1 MMIRGFFLLALLLAS
16 GVAQAEGRAGRAPS
30 RCPDM
35 MIGDSFAIGMA
46 PHAQRQGF
54 VVQARQG
61 AGMAWLR
68 QQPPRCART
77 LVVMFGTNDLRGLAT
92 EHAAEAYVRAMIA
105 VTDRWDA
112 DRLIWA
118 TPGCFPRDASL
129 DQGSA
134 MLERVLLRIRAQN
147 LWAYR
152 FLPSLNSG
160 RALRCGH
167 ETRDGVHPS
176 GQGYQAWW
184 GTIARDVA
192 RRDYAG
198 IRSGG

>member
-1 MMIRGFFLLALLLAS
+1 MMIRGLVLLAMLLVPAL
-16 GVAQAEGRAGRAPS
+16 AQAQRAVG

-35 MIGDSFAIGMA
+35 LIGDSFAIGMA
-46 PHAQRQGF
+46 PHAQRQGY
-54 VVQARQG
+54 VVHARQG

-77 LVVMFGTNDLRGLAT
+77 LVVMFGTNDLRSLGT
-92 EHAAEAYVRAMIA
+92 EAAAESYVRAMIA

-118 TPGCFPRDASL
+118 TPGCFPRDAAL
-129 DQGSA
+129 DRGSE
-134 MLERVLLRIRAQN
+134 MLERVLVRIRTQH
-147 LWAYR
+147 LWAFR
-152 FLPSLNSG
+152 FLPSVNSG

-176 GQGYQAWW
+176 GTGYQAWW
-184 GTIARDVA
+184 GSIARDVA
-192 RRDYAG
+192 RRDFAG
-198 IRSGG
+198 FRPRG